1 MRLDDIDPTDNA
13 QDLGSGG
20 GGGGGGFGLL
30 GLLPLLLGRG
40 MGCGSIAIIGLIAIA
55 YFAMGG
61 GGGGMLG
68 TTGGGGAG
76 TGQTQTAGQSGRQVC
91 TGERLESCRVMR
103 LADTTWETIF
113 REAGQSYR
121 PATIKF
127 YQGNV
132 QSGCGAASSAVGPFY
147 CPADN
152 GVYLDTSFFQELEKR
167 FGAKGDFARD
177 YVIAHE
183 MGHHIQN
190 LLGTSDKVSRLQAR
204 ASQAEGNALSV
215 RLELQ
220 ADCFA
225 GVWAARNK
233 ERIEPGDIEEGMTAA
248 NAIGDDTLQ
257 RQMQGTVVPE
267 SFTHG
272 TSAQRMAWLKKGLE
286 TGDPGQCDTFSGGI

>member
-20 GGGGGGFGLL
+20 GGGGGGFPLL
-30 GLLPLLLGRG
+30 GLLPLVLGRG

-55 YFAMGG
+55 YFAMSSGG
-61 GGGGMLG
+61 GGGLLSS
-68 TTGGGGAG
+68 GGAG
-76 TGQTQTAGQSGRQVC
+76 SGVGQSPTAGQSGRQVC

-103 LADTTWETIF
+103 LADDTWAAIF
-113 REAGQSYR
+113 REGGRSYR

-127 YQGNV
+127 YQGQV
-132 QSGCGAASSAVGPFY
+132 DSGCGSASSAVGPFY
-147 CPADN
+147 CPADQ
-152 GVYLDTSFFQELEKR
+152 GVYLDTSFFRELEQR

-183 MGHHIQN
+183 MGHHVQD
-190 LLGTSDKVSRLQAR
+190 LLGTSGKVSQLQAR
-204 ASQAEGNALSV
+204 ASRAEGNALSV

-257 RQMQGTVVPE
+257 RKAQGTVVPE

-272 TSAQRMAWLKKGLE
+272 TSAQRMAWLKKGLD
-286 TGDPGQCDTFSGGI
+286 TGDPAQCDTFSGNI